1 MWKLSKE
8 YFILF
13 DILKKMYNF
22 FENSDDNNIKN
33 NISNKINNNISRFCL
48 FHKLWLKAFNEYVD
62 SLDNDIEKLKKVN
75 KQLDN
80 LSKNVNTLPRLF
92 KSFTDL
98 KKKQKD

>member
-33 NISNKINNNISRFCL
+33 NISNKINNNISSFCL
-48 FHKLWLKAFNEYVD
+48 FHKLWLKAFSKYVD
-62 SLDNDIEKLKKVN
+62 SLGMILRNWKKSIS
-75 KQLDN
+75 N
-80 LSKNVNTLPRLF
+80 LII
-92 KSFTDL
+92 
-98 KKKQKD
+98 